1 MKIVWLVPPTH
12 KGKYPNI
19 GQYRFYKNM
28 PVRASIEY
36 PYLNAMGV
44 TQLDRAGHD
53 VKFYD
58 CPTMKLGLED
68 VESDLAAADLVIM
81 EARTPIV
88 KYIYEISEM
97 LRETF
102 RCKTALYGDH
112 VTVYPQEALPHC
124 DYVIAGGDY
133 DWGARKLADV
143 LDTYGAREQHL
154 EPSRIFTS
162 GLVKDL
168 DSLPHVNR
176 EIVPHQIYFEAW
188 KIREHYLYTMSGRG
202 CWYDCSFCCW
212 NNPFWENRVRQ
223 RSVNDVLDE
232 FWEAYATYGRCYI
245 WDDHDCFDTAWGVK
259 FAEQLWQEGNK
270 DKEILWAF
278 QTHSNMIHDL
288 TGLKMM
294 KKAGL
299 HLIKLGIES
308 GNQKTLDMI
317 HKGTTVQQ
325 HEKAI
330 RLLKEAGITVHAN
343 LMVGFPWETKKEAY
357 HTIEW
362 IKKLDPNQAQFS
374 LAIPYPWTELYDYA
388 KSHNLLLVQEGD
400 WEAFD
405 ATHPMMKMQN
415 MTSEEIVKLY
425 KDCWRLFYLGWR
437 YKLKHLKTVR
447 NMADLKQ
454 LIRGYYSVRFGHMK
468 AIERAD

>member
-1 MKIVWLVPPTH
+1 LKVVWLVPPTH

-44 TQLDRAGHD
+44 TQLHEAGHE
-53 VKFYD
+53 VKFFD
-58 CPTMKLGLED
+58 CPTMNLKWENVLPELG
-68 VESDLAAADLVIM
+68 SADLIIM
-81 EARTPIV
+81 EGRTPIV
-88 KYIYEISEM
+88 KYIYETARM
-97 LRETF
+97 LREELSVHV
-102 RCKTALYGDH
+102 ALYGDH
-112 VTVYPQEALPHC
+112 VTVYPQEALQYC
-124 DYVIAGGDY
+124 DFVIAGGDY
-133 DWGARKLADV
+133 DYGARKLADV
-143 LDTYGAREQHL
+143 LDTYGARIQGM
-154 EPSRIFTS
+154 EPAGIFRA
-162 GLVKDL
+162 GLVENL
-168 DSLPHVNR
+168 DELPHVDR
-176 EIVPHQIYFEAW
+176 DLVPNDIYFEAW

-202 CWYDCSFCCW
+202 CFYDCTFCCW
-212 NNPFWENRVRQ
+212 NRPFWENRVRQ
-223 RSVNDVLDE
+223 RSSLDVANE
-232 FWEAYATYGRCYI
+232 FWEAHEKYGDCYI
-245 WDDHDCFDTAWGVK
+245 WDDHDCFNTKWGLD
-259 FAEQLWQEGNK
+259 FAQLLLRSGNVH
-270 DKEILWAF
+270 KEILWAF
-278 QTHSNMIHDL
+278 QTHSNMIQDL
-288 TGLKMM
+288 DAM
-294 KKAGL
+294 KTMKRAGL

-343 LMVGFPWETKKEAY
+343 LMVGFPWEGKKEAY

-388 KSHNLLLVQEGD
+388 KSHNMLLVEEGD
-400 WEAFD
+400 WESFD

-447 NMADLKQ
+447 NLADLKQ